1 MATNKTKPFALSASN
16 SFRRQLFCLNTP
28 RSLLFPGHSCT
39 NIVYFVDLGLAMI
52 RKFTLL
58 VAALAMTP
66 AVYAQNMI
74 LSIDQDDFIVTN
86 VFSDVD
92 IFSIDIEFDVPVS
105 RGSFIDPD
113 IINVTYRVNGTLVAG
128 TPSGFP
134 AFALE
139 RIMTGDEFYAQGS
152 SISFEVASNAVLS
165 DGVQVAE
172 LVGNGIV
179 FTFNG
184 KEVDNM
190 RYHPTLFELNSDGTG
205 MMQNSDNIITLNP
218 LDQVAF
224 GSEYINTLAFD
235 PGNTTLLTGFVKK
248 KSGGGPIGIF
258 TLFGLLSLL
267 MIRQRLWLKS
277 R

>member
-1 MATNKTKPFALSASN
+1 MMQRLNRNTLRGLRFAAN
-16 SFRRQLFCLNTP
+16 Y
-28 RSLLFPGHSCT
+28 CT
-39 NIVYFVDLGLAMI
+39 NTVYIVDLDSPMI
-52 RKFTLL
+52 RKIALLL
-58 VAALAMTP
+58 VALAAHPAAHAQDMT
-66 AVYAQNMI
+66 

-92 IFSIDIEFDVPVS
+92 TFSIDIEFAVPLA
-105 RGSFIDPD
+105 RGSFINPN
-113 IINVTYRVNGTLVAG
+113 ITNVTYRVNGTLVAG

-184 KEVDNM
+184 REVGNG

-205 MMQNSDNIITLNP
+205 MMQNSDNVIVVDP
-218 LDQVAF
+218 LDQVEF

-248 KSGGGPIGIF
+248 KGGGGLISIF
-258 TLFGLLSLL
+258 TLFALLSLL
-267 MIRQRLWLKS
+267 MIRQRLCLRS